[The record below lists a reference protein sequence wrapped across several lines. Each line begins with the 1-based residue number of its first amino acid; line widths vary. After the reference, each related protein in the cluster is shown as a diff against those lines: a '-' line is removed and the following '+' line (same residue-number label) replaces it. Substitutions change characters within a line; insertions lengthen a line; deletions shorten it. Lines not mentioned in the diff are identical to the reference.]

1 MNHQRPATLPNEDSV
16 LLDYARRLNKFR
28 KNRHAVHIFVSRLKA
43 HNRRE
48 HHLRIVSSTFEP
60 LIRKYDGAMFHLYNQ
75 DMVIICNGAKVSD
88 IDDCVLRVR
97 YLFSEDPLFKQ
108 DDEEGGD
115 PFCTW
120 FEMEQDYPRF
130 LAFAEKNAEERSRYD
145 AQKAAEAQAKER
157 VKQHDLPPMDALSL
171 ASLIRSIQN
180 ADLSSM
186 LRRQPICAVIPN
198 AKPHILFNE
207 LYIAIDALHELLMP
221 THDLKG
227 SRWLFRELCRHLD
240 TRMMAILGSSNDEAL
255 KRAFSLNL
263 DLETLVSDAFLE
275 FDAALNN
282 ASRRTIVIEVQ
293 AHDVLSDM
301 TDFCFAREFLRDRG
315 YRICLD
321 GINHLSLPLI
331 DRELLGVDLVKLE
344 WSDSMAGLGDDEDS
358 ERLMKA
364 IRALTPDRLILHHC
378 ASAQSLEFG
387 RSAGITMYQGFLI
400 DHLLKD
406 TSTRQDTVQ
415 ALTEARA
422 RQRAATRALDRA
434 S

>member
-1 MNHQRPATLPNEDSV
+1 MSRQRRDSLPNEDIV

-28 KNRHAVHIFVSRLKA
+28 TGRHAVHIFVSRLRA

-48 HHLRIVSSTFEP
+48 HHLRIVASTFEP
-60 LIRKYDGAMFHLYNQ
+60 LIRRFDGALFHLYNQ
-75 DMVIICNGAKVSD
+75 DMVVICNGAKVSD

-108 DDEEGGD
+108 DEEDVD

-120 FEMEQDYPRF
+120 YDMEQDYPRF
-130 LAFAEKNAEERSRYD
+130 LAFAEKNADERTRYD
-145 AQKAAEAQAKER
+145 AQKAAQSQEQER

-186 LRRQPICAVIPN
+186 LRRQPVCAVIAN
-198 AKPHILFNE
+198 EKPHILFNE
-207 LYIAIDALHELLMP
+207 LYIAIDALHQLLMP

-227 SRWLFRELCRHLD
+227 NRWLFRELCRHLD
-240 TRMMAILGSSNDEAL
+240 LRMMAILGTSNDEAL

-263 DLETLVSDAFLE
+263 DLETLVSDSFLE
-275 FDAALNN
+275 FDAALNT

-293 AHDVLSDM
+293 AHEVLSDM
-301 TDFCFAREFLRDRG
+301 TNYAFAREFLRDRG

-321 GINHLSLPLI
+321 GVDHLSLPMI

-344 WSDSMAGLGDDEDS
+344 WNDNLVGLADDADAA
-358 ERLMKA
+358 RLTKA

-387 RSAGITMYQGFLI
+387 RSVGITMYQGFLI